1 MSSLW
6 LILLASNLLLP
17 VMMLIFGLVLS
28 KRPPKKI
35 NSFYGYRTR
44 RSMKNMDTWLFGNQT
59 MGQYWIRYSILGYF
73 LTMIFM
79 MVIMNEGDD
88 QMAMHSLILTTILLV
103 WMIIPI
109 FITEKKLKLTFDE
122 EGRRK

>member
-6 LILLASNLLLP
+6 LILLGSNLLLP

-35 NSFYGYRTR
+35 NSVYGYRTR

-79 MVIMNEGDD
+79 VVIMNESDD

>member
-6 LILLASNLLLP
+6 LILLGTNLLLP
-17 VMMLIFGLVLS
+17 VMMLIFGLILS

-59 MGQYWIRYSILGYF
+59 MGQYWIRYSVLGYI
-73 LTMIFM
+73 LTMVFM
-79 MVIMNEGDD
+79 IVIMNESED

-109 FITEKKLKLTFDE
+109 FITEKKLKMTFDE

>member
-6 LILLASNLLLP
+6 LILLGSNLLLP

-28 KRPPKKI
+28 KHPPKKI
-35 NSFYGYRTR
+35 NSVYGYRTR

-73 LTMIFM
+73 LTMVFM
-79 MVIMNEGDD
+79 IVIMNESDD

-109 FITEKKLKLTFDE
+109 FMTEKKLKLTFDE

>member
-6 LILLASNLLLP
+6 LILLGSNLLLP
-17 VMMLIFGLVLS
+17 VMMLIFGLILS

-35 NSFYGYRTR
+35 NSFYGYRTP
-44 RSMKNMDTWLFGNQT
+44 RSMKNMDTWTFGNQT
-59 MGQYWIRYSILGYF
+59 MGQYWVRYSILGYL
-73 LTMIFM
+73 LTMVFM
-79 MVIMNEGDD
+79 IVIMNESEE

-109 FITEKKLKLTFDE
+109 FITEKKLKMTFDQ